1 MRRMAK
7 AAMRELVIAV
17 GGNLRPTENRKG
29 WLARVARLAGLSPRV
44 VRAAWQN
51 EQASRE
57 TRNKL
62 QLAAAKNEL
71 QALADL
77 AELLRHGDA
86 DFFSQDIAGLVHTLR
101 KARGLDSP

>member
-1 MRRMAK
+1 MKRMAK

-17 GGNLRPTENRKG
+17 GGNLRPTENRKS
-29 WLARVARLAGLSPRV
+29 WLGRVARLAGLSPRV

-51 EQASRE
+51 EQASQK
-57 TRNKL
+57 TRNQL
-62 QLAAAKNEL
+62 QLAAARNEL

-86 DFFSQDIAGLVHTLR
+86 DFFSRDIAELVHTLR
-101 KARGLDSP
+101 KASDLDSP

>member
-17 GGNLRPTENRKG
+17 GGNLRPTENRKS
-29 WLARVARLAGLSPRV
+29 WLERVARVAGLSPRV

-71 QALADL
+71 AALADL
-77 AELLRHGDA
+77 AELLRHRDE
-86 DFFSQDIAGLVHTLR
+86 DFHRPEIAALVETLR
-101 KARGLDSP
+101 RIRGLDSP